1 MLMPIGEPFV
11 ILSSVDSTNKYA
23 MQEVHDQMSSH
34 GKAYFAFEQ
43 TEGRGQ
49 RGKTWH
55 SASGENLILSVVWH
69 MDRPF
74 PENPF
79 LFSAAIALGCYDF
92 FNKYAGDETSL
103 KWPNDLYWRD
113 RKAGGILIENSLQGS
128 NWRAAVSGMGININQ
143 VEFGT
148 GVVKPV
154 SLRQITGK
162 TFDPLVL
169 AKELC
174 AALEKRWEQWNEAPE
189 TILTQ
194 YNDLLFKKDQ
204 SHLFHSEQGSFEAIV
219 KGVNAKGHL
228 ILLCPKEKA
237 FEHGSI
243 QWN

>member
-23 MQEVHDQMSSH
+23 MQEVHDQLSSH

-69 MDRPF
+69 MERPF
-74 PENPF
+74 PEHPF

-113 RKAGGILIENSLQGS
+113 RKAGGILIENSLLGS
-128 NWRAAVSGMGININQ
+128 HWRASVSGMGINVNQ
-143 VEFGT
+143 VDFGA
-148 GVVKPV
+148 GMINPV

-162 TFDPLVL
+162 TFDLIVL
-169 AKELC
+169 TKELC
-174 AALEKRWEQWNEAPE
+174 ANLGRRSLQWENDPVSVLKDYNAVLYKKGQVHSFTTENG
-189 TILTQ
+189 TIEGT
-194 YNDLLFKKDQ
+194 
-204 SHLFHSEQGSFEAIV
+204 V
-219 KGVNAKGHL
+219 KEVNGKGQL
-228 ILLCPKEKA
+228 ILNCPDERV
-237 FEHGSI
+237 FDHGMIS
-243 QWN
+243 WN